1 MASPDGAGRRRIP
14 RASAPETGSG
24 RPGDPVV
31 RVLLGATGVLAAVAA
46 ILVVVSED
54 GRLLR
59 LGVVAG
65 LWAALLAVAA
75 LARRSGGGAEAG
87 ERELESMRRTY
98 ELELQAEI
106 DARREHELTV
116 EQSVRR
122 ELAEARGDEIAG
134 LRAEIERLRTHLENA
149 ETHAVPPQLAVV
161 APDDRGAPRP
171 YHPGHRRPGPR
182 GPGPAEGSQPSLPG
196 DGRPLRPVAEGRTVA
211 ELLAA
216 HAAEDRRRPPRA
228 PSTRW

>member
-1 MASPDGAGRRRIP
+1 MAAPGPDRRR
-14 RASAPETGSG
+14 GSRSSPAAGGG

-31 RVLLGATGVLAAVAA
+31 RVLLGATAVCAALAAGTVVLA
-46 ILVVVSED
+46 D
-54 GRLLR
+54 DPRMLR

-75 LARRSGGGAEAG
+75 LARRSGQGGEAA

-98 ELELQAEI
+98 ELELNAEI

-122 ELAEARGDEIAG
+122 EVAAEAGQEMAG
-134 LRAEIERLRTHLENA
+134 LRAEVERLRSHLENA
-149 ETHAVPPQLAVV
+149 ETRAVTPAPPLQVV
-161 APDDRGAPRP
+161 ASEGRRRPAPPPRP
-171 YHPGHRRPGPR
+171 EVPAAPDPPRLPRQHVNEISHPSAPGR
-182 GPGPAEGSQPSLPG
+182 GTG
-196 DGRPLRPVAEGRTVA
+196 GRTVA

-216 HAAEDRRRPPRA
+216 HAEDRRRRPPR
-228 PSTRW
+228 

>member
-1 MASPDGAGRRRIP
+1 MATPDGAGRRRIP
-14 RASAPETGSG
+14 RPSAPATGSG

-31 RVLLGATGVLAAVAA
+31 RVLLGATGAFAAVAA
-46 ILVVVSED
+46 IVVVVSED

-75 LARRSGGGAEAG
+75 LARRSGGGADAA

-161 APDDRGAPRP
+161 APDDRGAPP
-171 YHPGHRRPGPR
+171 PQHPGHRRPGPR
-182 GPGPAEGSQPSLPG
+182 RPGPTETSHPSLPG
-196 DGRPLRPVAEGRTVA
+196 DGRPLRSIAEGRTVA

-216 HAAEDRRRPPRA
+216 HAAEDRRRPPRS